1 MYMYLLNEPSL
12 LLFREQMQEEYKQ
25 IEIIRNIKNSA
36 PFTDCKTEIDNK
48 DNTKDLNFVIS
59 MYNLIKYSD
68 NYSLTT
74 GRS

>member
-1 MYMYLLNEPSL
+1 M
-12 LLFREQMQEEYKQ
+12 EQMQEEYKQ
-25 IEIIRNIKNSA
+25 IEIIRNIKNSV

>member
-1 MYMYLLNEPSL
+1 
-12 LLFREQMQEEYKQ
+12 MQEEYKQ

-59 MYNLIKYSD
+59 MYNLIEYSD
-68 NYSLTT
+68 NSSLTT
-74 GRS
+74 GRSWQYHKDQPKDLRDESD